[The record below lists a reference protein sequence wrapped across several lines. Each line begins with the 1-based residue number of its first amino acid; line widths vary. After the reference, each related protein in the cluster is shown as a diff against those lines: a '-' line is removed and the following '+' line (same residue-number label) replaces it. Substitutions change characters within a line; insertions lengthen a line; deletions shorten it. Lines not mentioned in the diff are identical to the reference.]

1 LSSLSSLSSSGNPLI
16 DNSFSI
22 NWDLL
27 DNLPDPNK
35 WSDDR
40 FTELANLAASVQSD
54 LETVSLNLCSSLRE
68 ATGEM
73 NLALVGGVALN
84 SVMNAKILQS
94 AGFENVYVP
103 SAPGDEGI
111 AVGCAMYGL
120 QVMIEMMIE
129 MMNDDDDD
137 DDVYLQIF
145 RGFEN

>member
-1 LSSLSSLSSSGNPLI
+1 M

-54 LETVSLNLCSSLRE
+54 LETVSLSLCSSLRD

-103 SAPGDEGI
+103 PAPGDEGI

-120 QVMIEMMIE
+120 QVMMI
-129 MMNDDDDD
+129 NDND
-137 DDVYLQIF
+137 
-145 RGFEN
+145 GK

>member
-1 LSSLSSLSSSGNPLI
+1 MIIISSLSSLSSLSSSGNPLI

-103 SAPGDEGI
+103 PAPGDEGI

-129 MMNDDDDD
+129 MMNDD
-137 DDVYLQIF
+137 
-145 RGFEN
+145 E